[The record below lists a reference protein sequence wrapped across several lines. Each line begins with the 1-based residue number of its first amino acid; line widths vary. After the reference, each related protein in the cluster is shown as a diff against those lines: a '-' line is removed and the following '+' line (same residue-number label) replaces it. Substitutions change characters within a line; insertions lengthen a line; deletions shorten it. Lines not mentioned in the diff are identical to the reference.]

1 MIYFFPF
8 LSWKNEQ
15 KKSALRGRWKNT
27 GAWYNLLLK
36 TVIPWNNVLSI
47 LPNSVSF
54 CFGPFGTCWPNGP
67 MCLTFAFWLLKRKS
81 SAGNRRSLYK
91 YLCNFD
97 TMPKLFIKI
106 GFSST
111 CSNRQNF
118 PSLSD
123 NLNLSLKYS
132 SALMIPRFFFLL
144 IVSLSINWMGT
155 STWIRFRSNLSSFDS
170 STWFAICKEPLWSI
184 EMWVE
189 LFCKVACSFLC
200 LSCSIYSFLKLL
212 SESNRAWMSGL
223 WKREKS
229 SLMFHLNLV
238 KDRSVMHLAWLAL

>member
-1 MIYFFPF
+1 MICFFPF

-15 KKSALRGRWKNT
+15 KKSVCLGRWKNT
-27 GAWYNLLLK
+27 GAWYNLLLN
-36 TVIPWNNVLSI
+36 TVIPWNNDLSI

-54 CFGPFGTCWPNGP
+54 WLGPFKIYWPNGP
-67 MCLTFAFWLLKRKS
+67 ICLTFTFWLFGRNS
-81 SAGNRRSLYK
+81 SVGNRRSLYK
-91 YLCNFD
+91 YLCNFE
-97 TMPKLFIKI
+97 TMPKLFINI

-111 CSNRQNF
+111 CSNRQNL

-132 SALMIPRFFFLL
+132 SALMIPRFLFFLL
-144 IVSLSINWMGT
+144 MVSLSINWMGT
-155 STWIRFRSNLSSFDS
+155 STWICFRSNLSSLDS
-170 STWFAICKEPLWSI
+170 SAWFRICKPLWSI

-200 LSCSIYSFLKLL
+200 LSCSICSFFRLL
-212 SESNRAWMSGL
+212 SESNKPWMFGL
-223 WKREKS
+223 WNREKS

-238 KDRSVMHLAWLAL
+238 NDRSIMHLAWLAL